1 MGSTTLWPLVLYFV
15 LVVLLAAGMLGLSYV
30 LGPRHHSIGTREP
43 YEGGIVSTGTARI
56 RLDVKF
62 YLVAMFFVVFD
73 LESVFIFAWAVALR
87 ASGWAGY
94 VEMLTFVGILLAAL
108 VYVWRLGGL
117 EWRPRVIV
125 ERTVSR
131 FV

>member
-1 MGSTTLWPLVLYFV
+1 
-15 LVVLLAAGMLGLSYV
+15 MLGLSYV
-30 LGPRHHSIGTREP
+30 LGPRHHAIGTREP

-87 ASGWAGY
+87 AVGWAGY
-94 VEMLTFVGILLAAL
+94 LEMLAFVTILIVAL
-108 VYVWRLGGL
+108 VYIWRSGGL
-117 EWRPRVIV
+117 DWRTRVPL
-125 ERTVSR
+125 ERSTTGVANR
-131 FV
+131 